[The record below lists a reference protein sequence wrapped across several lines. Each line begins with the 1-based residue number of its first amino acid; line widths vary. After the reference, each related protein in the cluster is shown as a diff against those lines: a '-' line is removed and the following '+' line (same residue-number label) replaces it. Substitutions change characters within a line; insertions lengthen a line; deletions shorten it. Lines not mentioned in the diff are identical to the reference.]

1 MNCITVNIS
10 QMHSFMVPIKDAVE
24 MLSSRTSS
32 VEREE
37 RINCSI
43 HFTMLLSSTS
53 VSCHHMFLL
62 KIFYNLQCVFFL
74 FYVTI
79 VFEGLQKAKLL

>member
-37 RINCSI
+37 RINCLI

-62 KIFYNLQCVFFL
+62 KIFYNLRSVFFL

>member
-37 RINCSI
+37 RINCLI

-53 VSCHHMFLL
+53 SSYVSSQDFL
-62 KIFYNLQCVFFL
+62 
-74 FYVTI
+74 
-79 VFEGLQKAKLL
+79 

>member
-24 MLSSRTSS
+24 MLSLTSRG

-37 RINCSI
+37 GINCLI
-43 HFTMLLSSTS
+43 HF
-53 VSCHHMFLL
+53 
-62 KIFYNLQCVFFL
+62 I
-74 FYVTI
+74 I
-79 VFEGLQKAKLL
+79 

>member
-37 RINCSI
+37 RINCLI

-62 KIFYNLQCVFFL
+62 KIFFIIYNVYFFSFL
-74 FYVTI
+74 CNRSI
-79 VFEGLQKAKLL
+79 